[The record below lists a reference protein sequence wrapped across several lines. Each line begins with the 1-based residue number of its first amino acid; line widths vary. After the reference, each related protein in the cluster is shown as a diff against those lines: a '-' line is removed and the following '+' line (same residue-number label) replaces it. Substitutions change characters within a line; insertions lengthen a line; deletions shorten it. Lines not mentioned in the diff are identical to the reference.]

1 VDPIIY
7 FTHIETPIGIII
19 LKSTQSHLTQVLLH
33 NAFIRHTAVHGTPLL
48 DLAKQQLLDYF
59 NGKRTSFTIPL
70 SFKQSPFFTA
80 TLNYLQTIPYGTTI
94 SYKTLA
100 IAVQHPRAARA
111 VGYACNKNPLPIFI
125 PCHRVLGTD
134 GSLTGYRGGLFA
146 KRYLLELEKSYCC
159 TLK

>member
-7 FTHIETPIGIII
+7 CAHVETPIGIIG
-19 LKSTQSHLTQVLLH
+19 LKSTQSHLTQVLLPNVFSVH
-33 NAFIRHTAVHGTPLL
+33 HTVVHGTPLL

-70 SFKQSPFFTA
+70 SFKQPPFFTV

-94 SYKTLA
+94 SYKALA
-100 IAVQHPRAARA
+100 IAVRHPHAARA
-111 VGYACNKNPLPIFI
+111 VGHACNKNPLPLFI

-134 GSLTGYRGGLFA
+134 GSLIGYRGGLFA
-146 KRYLLELEKSYCC
+146 KRYLLKLEKAYC